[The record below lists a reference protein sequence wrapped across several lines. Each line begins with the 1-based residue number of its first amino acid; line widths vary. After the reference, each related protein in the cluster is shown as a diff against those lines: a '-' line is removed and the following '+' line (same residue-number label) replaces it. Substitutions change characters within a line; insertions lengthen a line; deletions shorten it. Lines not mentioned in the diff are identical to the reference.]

1 MSAPAASRGM
11 GMNMVTTLM
20 AFSVSAF
27 FVLFVFT
34 RLICARIQLRAA
46 AAEHAAAAAAQASDA
61 AFPAIHVERGGL
73 RGMEPAV
80 VTAFPTVKFGND
92 FQRPPAQEESQCT
105 VCLEEYEAKD
115 VVRVLPFCG
124 HAFHV
129 ACIDAW
135 LKQQSTC
142 PICRASMRA
151 TAKHRAGSAVAMPPV
166 YYAIAMARPS
176 TSSSDGSNTLQGEAV
191 STLAPAAADH
201 VEIVV
206 ADEPAPEDHV
216 EIVVADE
223 PVSSGAGAGA
233 SCPSRTPAPAAAS
246 GNPASTGTTSQGI
259 FVLETEQS
267 SQGNAS
273 QTRRIANADT
283 YVVGS

>member
-92 FQRPPAQEESQCT
+92 FQRPPAQEESQLRSIT
-105 VCLEEYEAKD
+105 SAP
-115 VVRVLPFCG
+115 PFLISLRCVWL
-124 HAFHV
+124 FLV
-129 ACIDAW
+129 SLIDAH
-135 LKQQSTC
+135 KE
-142 PICRASMRA
+142 I
-151 TAKHRAGSAVAMPPV
+151 
-166 YYAIAMARPS
+166 
-176 TSSSDGSNTLQGEAV
+176 SD
-191 STLAPAAADH
+191 
-201 VEIVV
+201 
-206 ADEPAPEDHV
+206 
-216 EIVVADE
+216 
-223 PVSSGAGAGA
+223 
-233 SCPSRTPAPAAAS
+233 C
-246 GNPASTGTTSQGI
+246 
-259 FVLETEQS
+259 
-267 SQGNAS
+267 
-273 QTRRIANADT
+273 
-283 YVVGS
+283 